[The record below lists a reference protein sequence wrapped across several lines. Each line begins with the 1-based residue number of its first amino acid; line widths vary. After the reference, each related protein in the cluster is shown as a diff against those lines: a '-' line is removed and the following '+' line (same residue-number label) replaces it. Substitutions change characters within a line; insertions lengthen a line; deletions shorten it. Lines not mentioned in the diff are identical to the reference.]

1 MINLS
6 NEINELKKYG
16 NILKNSS
23 FWKSYFSYFSFAI
36 FLVLVFVLEKRSTK
50 RPYSLN
56 YYKILDKDVSKE
68 ELANYLLTKKDGDKF
83 EKFKAKI
90 NPSELK
96 GETITFVNKNMAEIF
111 EHMVEIDVFYLNEKE
126 ITNGLQVQQESVN
139 KNHLKILG
147 DSFELGEGIFIIS
160 NDELKKLNLSEK
172 EKNDLI
178 KPLYTSKEIDK
189 HKINNKNK
197 YWVIYTNSKFK
208 NPAEIKPY
216 PNIKSHLDR
225 FKKII
230 TTDFKP
236 YGIHRTRV
244 EDFFKGEKIIS
255 MRKTLHPSFSFVD
268 FDCYVNQDY
277 YIIKTEKI
285 NMKFLTGLLNSKLIY
300 FWLYYKGKRQGEQ
313 LQIDKAPLIR
323 IPIIKQENK
332 QVIKNVE
339 LLIELNK
346 KLESINLEKEKEI
359 LKKQIYA
366 LEKQIDEII
375 YELYGLTKEKIQI
388 VEESMK

>member
-1 MINLS
+1 M
-6 NEINELKKYG
+6 
-16 NILKNSS
+16 
-23 FWKSYFSYFSFAI
+23 
-36 FLVLVFVLEKRSTK
+36 
-50 RPYSLN
+50 
-56 YYKILDKDVSKE
+56 
-68 ELANYLLTKKDGDKF
+68 
-83 EKFKAKI
+83 
-90 NPSELK
+90 
-96 GETITFVNKNMAEIF
+96 
-111 EHMVEIDVFYLNEKE
+111 
-126 ITNGLQVQQESVN
+126 
-139 KNHLKILG
+139 
-147 DSFELGEGIFIIS
+147 
-160 NDELKKLNLSEK
+160 
-172 EKNDLI
+172 
-178 KPLYTSKEIDK
+178 
-189 HKINNKNK
+189 
-197 YWVIYTNSKFK
+197 
-208 NPAEIKPY
+208 
-216 PNIKSHLDR
+216 
-225 FKKII
+225 
-230 TTDFKP
+230 
-236 YGIHRTRV
+236 
-244 EDFFKGEKIIS
+244 
-255 MRKTLHPSFSFVD
+255 D
-268 FDCYVNQDY
+268 FDCYVNQVY